1 MARNLHRQSVGQ
13 AGRSRFRRSAS
24 KATDRCSVDIPGRA
38 TRHLRCLPFDET
50 LPRRLALRPLL
61 ARHLL
66 TMYVVIQFFL
76 LLNVKSEGV
85 SLRRALGY

>member
-1 MARNLHRQSVGQ
+1 V
-13 AGRSRFRRSAS
+13 
-24 KATDRCSVDIPGRA
+24 
-38 TRHLRCLPFDET
+38 RCLLVDET
-50 LPRRLALRPLL
+50 LPRRLALRTLL

-66 TMYVVIQFFL
+66 TMYVVIHFFL